1 MCVCVKIQHREM
13 ILTQHHEQ
21 NLGSCL
27 KPAFPTFRNGSCN
40 HDFNTLHSV
49 NSWSTERGKDGA
61 KRQLRKT
68 PPLVDFAL
76 GETKTGLDG
85 ETACCTSSRVLVWIP
100 SPHVKAGY
108 SHAHLQPQLWEARKR
123 LISGAA
129 GGLAKKGI
137 EEVTSQ
143 NIPR

>member
-13 ILTQHHEQ
+13 ILTQHHGQ

-49 NSWSTERGKDGA
+49 NGA

-76 GETKTGLDG
+76 GEMKTGLDG

-123 LISGAA
+123 LISGAP
-129 GGLAKKGI
+129 GGPPAKKGI

-143 NIPR
+143 NTPR